1 MKKTS
6 LMNLG
11 VLLLL
16 FSVNGF
22 SQCLSNIATVGYQNI
37 VLKPDGSIYSWGFG
51 GSATA
56 QDNGDVNVLE
66 PTQIGLSAD
75 WAKIYGGAI
84 GNLFVIKNNQ
94 TLWSCGANEDG
105 ELGNGTS
112 GYINRVNVLTQ
123 VGTATW
129 KMMAPNFTFT
139 LGLKTDGSIWAT
151 GQNQSGKLGDG
162 TTIDRSSFVS
172 VGTDNDW
179 REIATIGTTSYGI
192 KQNGTLWSWGYN
204 GTGQLGIDDLGIAES
219 LIPIQVG
226 TETEWNHVY
235 GGTSAYCVLAT
246 KNNGALYSFGAFVGG
261 GSIGFGIN
269 VFKVAPTQLGT
280 DTDWASASTSVF
292 CSFAIKNN
300 GTLWAWGKNTNGQI
314 GDGTTTDRGFP
325 VQVGSDSNW
334 LKVSASYQHV
344 IAMKTDGSLWVWGD
358 GTQAQLG
365 NGGLVSS
372 LVPIPIAVPGCALTN
387 AAFNSEQNVFKVSP
401 NPAKNSTT
409 ITFSNAIIAPL
420 LEVYDVLGKVIS
432 SHQASNTND
441 SWVLDTSKM
450 AAGVYIVALKLEGNV
465 VMQKKLVIE

>member
-1 MKKTS
+1 
-6 LMNLG
+6 MNLG

-22 SQCLSNIATVGYQNI
+22 SQCLEDITSQGQSYAK
-37 VLKPDGSIYSWGFG
+37 KPDGSIYSWGQG
-51 GSATA
+51 GAGTA
-56 QDNGDVNVLE
+56 QDNGDANVLE
-66 PTQIGLSAD
+66 PTQIGTETD
-75 WAKIYGGAI
+75 WFKIYSGINNVFA
-84 GNLFVIKNNQ
+84 LKNDR
-94 TLWSCGANEDG
+94 TLWSCGGNEDG

-129 KMMAPNFTFT
+129 TMMAPNFTFT
-139 LGLKTDGSIWAT
+139 LGLRTDGSIWAT

-162 TTIDRSSFVS
+162 TNINRSSFVR

-219 LIPIQVG
+219 FNPIQVG
-226 TETEWNHVY
+226 SDTDWNHIY
-235 GGTSAYCVLAT
+235 GGAASNSVLVT
-246 KNNGALYSFGAFVGG
+246 KNNGSLYSFGAFVGG

-269 VFKVAPTQLGT
+269 VFKVAPTRLGN
-280 DTDWASASTSVF
+280 DTDWASASTSIF

-300 GTLWAWGKNTNGQI
+300 GTLWAWGKNTYGQI
-314 GDGTTTDRGFP
+314 GDGTTIDRGFP

-334 LKVSASYQHV
+334 LKVVGSNQHV
-344 IAMKTDGSLWVWGD
+344 VAMKTNGSLWAWGE
-358 GTQAQLG
+358 GGLGALG
-365 NGGLVSS
+365 NGGYTSS
-372 LVPIPIAVPGCALTN
+372 LVPIPIAVPGCVLAN
-387 AAFNSEQNVFKVSP
+387 AAFNSEQNVFNITP

-409 ITFSNAIIAPL
+409 ITFSNAITAPM

-450 AAGVYIVALKLEGNV
+450 VAGVYIVALKLEDNV